1 MNRGVNMDIVGL
13 YVDVENLQDIAKRA
27 ILSTIENWPDE
38 FPQPTM
44 LRLYVRADQ
53 TELWQIWATDKY
65 PSIDVQVKGVQH
77 YILKGSKNSADL
89 SLALDALSDI
99 LKGRATHIAILSD
112 DSDFASLYAK
122 LKYELQD
129 KENRHIP
136 FLWFVTDRPDTRS
149 PTLSDFFP
157 AECLRMINCA
167 FGKETDSKRKGKH
180 SIEELASNE
189 EERIALTIIQNIP
202 VGIFK
207 STDCKK
213 IIDFYFPQHSLSKT
227 DSAKFGAQFLK
238 TIWPLLENYGVGEPH
253 PDKRPHKYEMTET
266 AKKKISQ

>member
-1 MNRGVNMDIVGL
+1 MNAVGL
-13 YVDVENLQDIAKRA
+13 YIDVENLQDIAKRA
-27 ILSTIENWPDE
+27 ILSTTENWPDE
-38 FPQPTM
+38 FPPPTM

-77 YILKGSKNSADL
+77 YVLRGSKNSADL

-99 LKGRATHIAILSD
+99 IKGRATHVAILSD
-112 DSDFASLYAK
+112 DSDFATLYTK
-122 LKYELQD
+122 LKYELRD
-129 KENRHIP
+129 RETHNIP

-149 PTLSDFFP
+149 PTLSAFFP
-157 AECLRMINCA
+157 DECLRMINCA
-167 FGKETDSKRKGKH
+167 FGKETDSKRKRKH

-213 IIDFYFPQHSLSKT
+213 ITDFYFPQHSLSKT
-227 DSAKFGAQFLK
+227 DSAKFGTQFLK
-238 TIWPLLENYGVGEPH
+238 TIWPVLENYGVREPN
-253 PDKRPHKYEMTET
+253 PGKRPHKYEMTET